1 MADAQNPSNT
11 QTLPESTPVQLPTV
25 PAPSLPVPGAATS
38 APLTG
43 QGIHRQPTDAH
54 DTPASLAQKAQQ
66 AGNAVQ
72 QPKRPPAAPPAQP
85 PRRPPAQ
92 PPVITQSN
100 GATPTPMMPP
110 MPPPMANVYA
120 GWQNNP
126 AMLSMMMQTLNQQ
139 RPAAQK
145 FHLMVLPEAGW
156 PTFEEYDDVTQ
167 LVARIKAMIGQPY
180 CLFAFLGF
188 RLPITNGPL
197 RYLQTPMGA
206 LPLFDIPNADAAPTA
221 EFGWVGPDMDIPVAP
236 TSDTE
241 EVAYEEE
248 LPSVSPSDAQQVQP
262 LTMQPEQA
270 PGSAGAT
277 TPTSGNTP
285 MF

>member
-1 MADAQNPSNT
+1 MADEQNPSNT
-11 QTLPESTPVQLPTV
+11 QTPSDSTPVQLPRV
-25 PAPSLPVPGAATS
+25 PAPQLPAPGAAIS
-38 APLTG
+38 APMTG

-66 AGNAVQ
+66 QGAVQ
-72 QPKRPPAAPPAQP
+72 PPKRPPASPPK
-85 PRRPPAQ
+85 RPPQ
-92 PPVITQSN
+92 VPPTVTQS
-100 GATPTPMMPP
+100 ATVVPPPTIPPMMNPGVVQP
-110 MPPPMANVYA
+110 LPGMFN

-126 AMLSMMMQTLNQQ
+126 AMLSMMMQTLNNQ

-167 LVARIKAMIGQPY
+167 LITRVKSLIGQPY

-206 LPLFDIPNADAAPTA
+206 LPLFDIPNADAVPTA
-221 EFGWVGPDMDIPVAP
+221 EFGWVGPDMDIPVPP

-241 EVAYEEE
+241 DVPYEEE
-248 LPSVSPSDAQQVQP
+248 LPP
-262 LTMQPEQA
+262 QPEQSQSTSQPL
-270 PGSAGAT
+270 PGPDQQQAGQSLGVV
-277 TPTSGNTP
+277 PGDGTP

>member
-1 MADAQNPSNT
+1 MADEQNQSNT
-11 QTLPESTPVQLPTV
+11 QTPPDSTPVQLPPV
-25 PAPSLPVPGAATS
+25 PAPQLPVPGAALS

-54 DTPASLAQKAQQ
+54 DTPASLAQKARQ
-66 AGNAVQ
+66 GGGVQ
-72 QPKRPPAAPPAQP
+72 PPKRPPAAPPKRPPQP
-85 PRRPPAQ
+85 PT
-92 PPVITQSN
+92 VTQS
-100 GATPTPMMPP
+100 AAVV
-110 MPPPMANVYA
+110 PPPMVPPMVNPQVVQATPGMFTA
-120 GWQNNP
+120 WQNNP
-126 AMLSMMMQTLNQQ
+126 AMLSMMMQTLNNQ

-167 LVARIKAMIGQPY
+167 LIARIKEMIGQPF

-197 RYLQTPMGA
+197 RYLHTPMGA
-206 LPLFDIPNADAAPTA
+206 LPLFDIPNADSAPTA

-241 EVAYEEE
+241 EVYIEEE
-248 LPSVSPSDAQQVQP
+248 TPLQPEPATQQTQP
-262 LTMQPEQA
+262 LPGPDQQP
-270 PGSAGAT
+270 AGQSLGAV
-277 TPTSGNTP
+277 PAGGTP

>member
-1 MADAQNPSNT
+1 MADEQNPSNT
-11 QTLPESTPVQLPTV
+11 QTPPESTPVQVPTV

-54 DTPASLAQKAQQ
+54 DTPASLAQKAQ
-66 AGNAVQ
+66 AHGAVQ

-85 PRRPPAQ
+85 PRRPPAA

-100 GATPTPMMPP
+100 GATPPPMMPP
-110 MPPPMANVYA
+110 MPPPMANIYA

-167 LVARIKAMIGQPY
+167 LVARVKALIGQPY

-241 EVAYEEE
+241 EVPIQDD
-248 LPSVSPSDAQQVQP
+248 LPASPGDAQQVQP
-262 LTMQPEQA
+262 LTMQPEQP

-277 TPTSGNTP
+277 PGGTP

>member
-1 MADAQNPSNT
+1 MADEQNPSNT
-11 QTLPESTPVQLPTV
+11 QTPPESTPVQVPTV

-54 DTPASLAQKAQQ
+54 DTPASLAQKAQ
-66 AGNAVQ
+66 AHGAVQ

-85 PRRPPAQ
+85 PRRPPAA

-100 GATPTPMMPP
+100 GAMPPPMMPP
-110 MPPPMANVYA
+110 MPAPMANIYA

-167 LVARIKAMIGQPY
+167 LVARVKALIGQPY

-241 EVAYEEE
+241 EVPIPED
-248 LPSVSPSDAQQVQP
+248 LPSAQGDAQQVQP
-262 LTMQPEQA
+262 LTMQPEQP

-277 TPTSGNTP
+277 PGGTP